1 MISGP
6 QGKALADSLNI
17 TQEQLRA
24 RFLADPQGV
33 GGMIQNFAAP
43 TEATKNYNQ
52 ARAQMKAQ
60 GMTDEQINAVMPPEM
75 LALGGGQHS
84 RLSRV
89 RARPHARHSER
100 SAIAA
105 GTAGLSDLS
114 GEQGG
119 QGQVNGRPGQRP
131 GRVAGQVRR
140 PGRQDERGRAD
151 HEFGSERHRRG
162 RHNSGSEGDPRQSDE
177 ESRCR
182 VAPGVRRAWRTPFS
196 RECNGSPS

>member
-75 LALGGGQHS
+75 LALGGGSALPIIASSCSPARAPFRAVSHCRRNCRII
-84 RLSRV
+84 RLIR
-89 RARPHARHSER
+89 RAR
-100 SAIAA
+100 
-105 GTAGLSDLS
+105 
-114 GEQGG
+114 
-119 QGQVNGRPGQRP
+119 RPRP
-131 GRVAGQVRR
+131 
-140 PGRQDERGRAD
+140 
-151 HEFGSERHRRG
+151 S
-162 RHNSGSEGDPRQSDE
+162 
-177 ESRCR
+177 
-182 VAPGVRRAWRTPFS
+182 
-196 RECNGSPS
+196 